1 MCGQA
6 QARYVVGIDLGT
18 TNSVVAFA
26 DCAAAQPAIEILSI
40 PQVVATGTVDERS
53 SLPSFL
59 YLAAQNEMEALR
71 LGWQERE
78 DFVVGW
84 YARERGSEVPSR
96 LVCSAKS
103 WLCHPG
109 IDRRA
114 PILPW
119 EADELARKMSPVAA
133 SAAYLSHIRSAW
145 NHSVARDRPAER
157 LEFQEVFLTVPA
169 SFDAVARELTAE
181 AAREAG
187 LGEVT
192 LVEEPQAACYAW
204 IAARGDRWREE
215 VAVGD
220 VILVCD
226 VGGGTTDFTLIAVRD
241 EGGELSLERV
251 AVGDHILLGGDN
263 MDLALAHAVGE
274 ELSRAGNRL
283 DAWQFRSLVHACRRA
298 KEELLGNRGAD
309 VASVS
314 VLGRSR
320 SVVGGAIKAEL
331 RREMVERLLVEG
343 FFPGVELEVLP
354 QPGATAGLKEIG
366 LPYAADA
373 RLTAHLGCFVRAH
386 REAAGLEGRAPKLLF
401 SGGVMKG
408 ERLRRR
414 VVEVVAA
421 WFGKDPVELEGA
433 SLDLAVATGAAYYGL
448 AKRGRGVRIRGGAA
462 RSYYLGVEAAM
473 PAVPGARPPLKAL
486 CLVPFGMEEGTKID
500 IPNRRF
506 ALVVGKEA
514 TFPFLGSSLRRE
526 DSPGDLIEDWEEEI
540 EELTPLVATLTW
552 EGHEGDT
559 VPVTLEA
566 RFTELGTLELYF
578 VGQGG
583 AQRWR
588 LEFNM
593 RSAGRS

>member
-1 MCGQA
+1 MRGDA

-26 DCAAAQPAIEILSI
+26 DCAAARPAIEILPI
-40 PQVVATGTVDERS
+40 PQVVAAGTVDERS
-53 SLPSFL
+53 LLPSFL
-59 YLAAQNEMEALR
+59 YLAARDEMEALR

-78 DFVVGW
+78 DFLVGW

-103 WLCHPG
+103 WLCHPE

-119 EADELARKMSPVAA
+119 DADEAGRKISPVAA

-145 NHSVARDRPAER
+145 NRSMARGRPEEQ
-157 LEFQEVFLTVPA
+157 LELQEVFLTVPA

-192 LVEEPQAACYAW
+192 LLEEPQAACYAW

-220 VILVCD
+220 VILLCD
-226 VGGGTTDFTLIAVRD
+226 VGGGTTDFTLISVCD
-241 EGGELSLERV
+241 DGGELSLERV

-263 MDLALAHAVGE
+263 MDLALAHAVRQ
-274 ELSRAGNRL
+274 ELSRVGNRL

-298 KEELLGNRGAD
+298 KEELLGSGGGE
-309 VASVS
+309 VAFVS

-320 SVVGGAIKAEL
+320 SVVGGATKAKL
-331 RREMVERLLVEG
+331 GREMVERLLVEG
-343 FFPGVELEVLP
+343 FFPQVELEVLP
-354 QPGATAGLKEIG
+354 QAAAPAGLKEIG

-373 RLTAHLGCFVRAH
+373 RLTAHLARFLCAH
-386 REAAGLEGRAPKLLF
+386 RKAAGLEGRAPKLLF

-408 ERLRRR
+408 ETLRRR
-414 VVEVVAA
+414 VVEVVAG
-421 WFGKDPVELEGA
+421 WFGKDPVELQGA
-433 SLDLAVATGAAYYGL
+433 ALDLAVAMGAAYYGL
-448 AKRGRGVRIRGGAA
+448 ARRGRGVRIRGGAA

-500 IPNRRF
+500 VPNRQF
-506 ALVVGKEA
+506 ALVVGREA

-526 DSPGDLIEDWEEEI
+526 DSPGDLIEDWEEEM

-578 VGQGG
+578 VGQ
-583 AQRWR
+583 ADARRWR

-593 RSAGRS
+593 RCASHG

>member
-1 MCGQA
+1 MRGDREP
-6 QARYVVGIDLGT
+6 RYVVGIDLGT

-26 DCAAAQPAIEILSI
+26 DCTAAQPVIEILSI
-40 PQVVATGTVDERS
+40 PQVVAPGTVEERTL
-53 SLPSFL
+53 LPSFL
-59 YLAAQNEMEALR
+59 YLAAQDELKALR

-78 DFVVGW
+78 DILVGW

-103 WLCHPG
+103 WLCHPE

-119 EADELARKMSPVAA
+119 EADEPGRKMSPVAA
-133 SAAYLSHIRSAW
+133 SAVYLSHIRRAW
-145 NHSVARDRPAER
+145 NDSVARDRPADR

-169 SFDAVARELTAE
+169 SFDAIARELTAE
-181 AAREAG
+181 AASEAG

-192 LVEEPQAACYAW
+192 LIEEPQAACYAW
-204 IAARGDRWREE
+204 SAARGDRWREE

-226 VGGGTTDFTLIAVRD
+226 VGGGTTDFTLISVCDD
-241 EGGELSLERV
+241 EGELSLKRV

-263 MDLALAHAVGE
+263 MDLALAHAVRE

-298 KEELLGNRGAD
+298 KEELLGSGGAD
-309 VASVS
+309 VISVS

-320 SVVGGAIKAEL
+320 NVVGGAIKGEL

-343 FFPGVELEVLP
+343 FFPEVELEVPP
-354 QPGATAGLKEIG
+354 QPGATTGLKEIG

-373 RLTAHLGCFVRAH
+373 RLTAHLARFLCAH
-386 REAAGLEGRAPKLLF
+386 WKAAGLEGRVPKLLF

-414 VVEVVAA
+414 VVEVVST
-421 WFGKDPVELEGA
+421 WFANDPVELEGA

-500 IPNRRF
+500 IPGRRF
-506 ALVVGKEA
+506 ALVVGKEVA
-514 TFPFLGSSLRRE
+514 FPFLGSSLRRQ
-526 DSPGDLIEDWEEEI
+526 DSPGDLIEDWQGEI

-578 VGQGG
+578 VGQGE
-583 AQRWR
+583 ARRWR

-593 RSAGRS
+593 RSAAHG